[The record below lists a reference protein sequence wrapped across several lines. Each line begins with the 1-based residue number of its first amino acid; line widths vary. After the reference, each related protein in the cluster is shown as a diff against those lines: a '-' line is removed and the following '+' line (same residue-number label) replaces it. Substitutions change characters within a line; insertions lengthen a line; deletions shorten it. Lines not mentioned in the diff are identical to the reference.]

1 VNNFNKNCEGL
12 KVLLVDERSM
22 IGATTLGW
30 MEFMFSYGVKNG
42 ENIYQ
47 SWGDLPVVIFL
58 GDDVQLSPVLHSP
71 VYSSSCKLPVALHGV
86 LVRKDFKYSVNLN
99 TIVPQGIKEQEL

>member
-1 VNNFNKNCEGL
+1 
-12 KVLLVDERSM
+12 M

-71 VYSSSCKLPVALHGV
+71 VYSSSCKLPVALHCV
-86 LVRKDFKYSVNLN
+86 LVRKEFKYSVNLN
-99 TIVPQGIKEQEL
+99 TIVPQGSKKQEL

>member
-1 VNNFNKNCEGL
+1 
-12 KVLLVDERSM
+12 
-22 IGATTLGW
+22 
-30 MEFMFSYGVKNG
+30 MFSYGVKNG

-71 VYSSSCKLPVALHGV
+71 VYSSSCKLPVALHCV

-99 TIVPQGIKEQEL
+99 TIVPQGIKKQEL